1 MIYTLI
7 TMTALCSLLGLAVD
21 LARTQ
26 TVKTELRR
34 VADAA
39 ARAAVANLSTSTT
52 AAQNAAVHIAAQNTV
67 DGATITLSTTNDIQ
81 IGNWNTSTSTFTS
94 GATPYNAVRVYARRT
109 TANGNPLSLLFG
121 SLIGVNTVD
130 VWAVSTAALVLQHSM
145 TGTVNGTS
153 NIWLA
158 GEPAGT
164 SASVPDSEYAERAA
178 RVEIRPRGN
187 LWRD

>member
-1 MIYTLI
+1 MQAYRGSGKLNNRRGIAMIYTLI

-94 GATPYNAVRVYARRT
+94 GATPYNAVR
-109 TANGNPLSLLFG
+109 SLR
-121 SLIGVNTVD
+121 
-130 VWAVSTAALVLQHSM
+130 
-145 TGTVNGTS
+145 
-153 NIWLA
+153 
-158 GEPAGT
+158 PAHH
-164 SASVPDSEYAERAA
+164 RQ
-178 RVEIRPRGN
+178 R
-187 LWRD
+187 